1 MTVSLRTGTREG
13 VRKQLGAKK
22 NCKDLE
28 KCKKDPRIGSERS
41 QNVRRILSG
50 RPKVVKRVVKDFST
64 C

>member
-1 MTVSLRTGTREG
+1 MTVRLRTGTREG

-50 RPKVVKRVVKDFST
+50 RPKVVKE
-64 C
+64 